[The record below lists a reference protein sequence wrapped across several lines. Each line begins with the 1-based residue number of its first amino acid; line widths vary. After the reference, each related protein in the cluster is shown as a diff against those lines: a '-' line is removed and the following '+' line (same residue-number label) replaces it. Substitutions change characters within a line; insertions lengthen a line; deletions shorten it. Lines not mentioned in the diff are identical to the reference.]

1 MESLRAVSDLS
12 GCTAVFRDTIARRGS
27 MSMHELVIQLSRYG
41 LALVFCNVFLEQIG
55 APIPALPTLIVAGA
69 FAAHGR
75 MSLVNILLVAVAG
88 SLIADTAWYLLGR
101 RQGRRVLK
109 TLCRISLSPDSCVRS
124 TESLFEKAGM
134 PSLLYAKFIP
144 GYSTVAPPLA
154 GITGRSLGAF
164 LVWDG
169 LGSLLWA
176 GSAAVVGHLFHN
188 TIQRV
193 IENLEALGS
202 WAGALLAAG
211 LAAVVAVKWNERRKS
226 RKLLDLA
233 RITVAELQR
242 SLLEDQ
248 PPPLVVDVRSR
259 AGHTYDPR
267 RIPGALR
274 MALDE
279 LDEKIGELP
288 RDRDIILYCT

>member
-1 MESLRAVSDLS
+1 
-12 GCTAVFRDTIARRGS
+12 
-27 MSMHELVIQLSRYG
+27 MHALVEQLGRYG
-41 LALVFCNVFLEQIG
+41 LALVFGNVFLEQLG

-69 FAAHGR
+69 FAANGR
-75 MSLVNILLVAVAG
+75 MNLATILLVAVAG
-88 SLIADTAWYLLGR
+88 SVMADAVWYGIGR

-109 TLCRISLSPDSCVRS
+109 TLCRISLSPDSCVRQ

-154 GITGRSLGAF
+154 GITGRSAGAF

-176 GSAAVVGHLFHN
+176 GSGVVLGLLFHN
-188 TIQRV
+188 AVQRV
-193 IENLEALGS
+193 IGYLEALGS
-202 WAGALLAAG
+202 GAVVVVAAG
-211 LAAVVAVKWNERRKS
+211 LAAFVVFKWYERRTS
-226 RKLLDLA
+226 RTLLDIA
-233 RITVAELQR
+233 RISVAELKR
-242 SLLEDQ
+242 RLTEDE
-248 PPPLVVDVRSR
+248 PPPFVVDVRNRSSHR
-259 AGHTYDPR
+259 YDPR

-279 LDEKIGELP
+279 LDAGIGGLP
-288 RDRDIILYCT
+288 RDRDIVLYCT

>member
-1 MESLRAVSDLS
+1 
-12 GCTAVFRDTIARRGS
+12 
-27 MSMHELVIQLSRYG
+27 MHELALQLGRYG

-55 APIPALPTLIVAGA
+55 MPIPALPTLIVAGA

-75 MSLVNILLVAVAG
+75 MSLGRILLVAVAG
-88 SLIADTAWYLLGR
+88 SLIADAAWYWMGR
-101 RQGRRVLK
+101 RQGRRILK

-176 GSAAVVGHLFHN
+176 GSAVVVGLLFHN
-188 TIQRV
+188 AVQDAIGW
-193 IENLEALGS
+193 LETLGS
-202 WAGALLAAG
+202 GAVALLAAG
-211 LAAVVAVKWNERRKS
+211 LAAIVAVKWTERRKS

-233 RITVAELQR
+233 RITVAELKR
-242 SLLEDQ
+242 RLLEEQ
-248 PPPLVVDVRSR
+248 PPPLVVDVRNRSS
-259 AGHTYDPR
+259 HTYDPR

-279 LDEKIGELP
+279 IDEKIGELP

>member
-1 MESLRAVSDLS
+1 
-12 GCTAVFRDTIARRGS
+12 

-164 LVWDG
+164 LIWDG

-259 AGHTYDPR
+259 ASHTYDPR

>member
-1 MESLRAVSDLS
+1 
-12 GCTAVFRDTIARRGS
+12 
-27 MSMHELVIQLSRYG
+27 MHELVDQLGRYG

-75 MSLVNILLVAVAG
+75 MSLATILFVAVAG
-88 SLIADTAWYLLGR
+88 SLIADSAWYLMGR

-124 TESLFEKAGM
+124 TEALFEKAGM

-154 GITGRSLGAF
+154 GITGRGLGAF

-176 GSAAVVGHLFHN
+176 GSAVVTGLLFHQ
-188 TIQRV
+188 TIQKV
-193 IENLEALGS
+193 IENLESLGS
-202 WAGALLAAG
+202 WAVFVLAAG
-211 LAAVVAVKWNERRKS
+211 LAAVVVVKWYERHKS

-233 RITVAELQR
+233 RVSVADLQR

-248 PPPLVVDVRSR
+248 PPPLIVDVRSR
-259 AGHTYDPR
+259 ASHTYDPR

-274 MALDE
+274 IALDE
-279 LDEKIGELP
+279 LDTHVDQLP
-288 RDRDIILYCT
+288 RDRDIVLYCT

>member
-1 MESLRAVSDLS
+1 M
-12 GCTAVFRDTIARRGS
+12 
-27 MSMHELVIQLSRYG
+27 
-41 LALVFCNVFLEQIG
+41 
-55 APIPALPTLIVAGA
+55 
-69 FAAHGR
+69 GR
-75 MSLVNILLVAVAG
+75 Q
-88 SLIADTAWYLLGR
+88 
-101 RQGRRVLK
+101 QGRRVLK

-176 GSAAVVGHLFHN
+176 GSAVVIGLLFHN
-188 TIQRV
+188 AVQ
-193 IENLEALGS
+193 EAIGSLQTLGS
-202 WAGALLAAG
+202 GAVAVLAAG
-211 LAAVVAVKWNERRKS
+211 LAVVVVLKWNERRKS

-233 RITVAELQR
+233 RITVADLQR
-242 SLLEDQ
+242 RLLEDQ

-259 AGHTYDPR
+259 ASHTYDPR

-279 LDEKIGELP
+279 LDEKIDELP